1 MIFSLLPRTI
11 LEIKSPISGNIKVV
25 EQLGKYRLHVGEM
38 LQSGGILEGVWK
50 KALSSVKHPR
60 SNILI
65 LGLGGGTVARLAAV
79 KWPGVKII
87 GVEIDPIIIKLGKK
101 FFGLNEIPGL
111 EIVIDDADD
120 WVKQAMKERTRFDL
134 IIVDV
139 YLKDEIPQECKTPAF
154 LNRIKRLLSKN
165 GVAIFNQLLVK
176 KKKKEAEKATE
187 DLKKLFPQVEL
198 VKTSTNLFVLAS
210 TKPF

>member
-1 MIFSLLPRTI
+1 MPFSLLPRTI
-11 LEIKSPISGNIKVV
+11 LETKSPISGNIKVV

-50 KALSSVKHPR
+50 KTLASIQYPI

-111 EIVIDDADD
+111 EIVIDDAGD

-154 LNRIKRLLSKN
+154 LNTIKRLLSKN

-176 KKKKEAEKATE
+176 KKRKETEKATE
-187 DLKKLFPQVEL
+187 DLKKLFPQTRL
-198 VKTSTNLFVLAS
+198 IKTSTNLLVLAS
-210 TKPF
+210 NKPL

>member
-1 MIFSLLPRTI
+1 MPFSLLPRTI
-11 LEIKSPISGNIKVV
+11 LETKSPISGNIKVV

-50 KALSSVKHPR
+50 KALSGVKHPT

-65 LGLGGGTVARLAAV
+65 LGLGGGTAARLAAV

-87 GVEIDPIIIKLGKK
+87 GVEIDPIIVRLGKK

-111 EIVIDDADD
+111 EIVIDDAGD

-154 LNRIKRLLSKN
+154 LNRIKRLLTKD

-176 KKKKEAEKATE
+176 KRREEAEKATE

-198 VKTSTNLFVLAS
+198 VKTSTNLLVLAS
-210 TKPF
+210 NKPF

>member
-1 MIFSLLPRTI
+1 MPFSLLPRTI
-11 LEIKSPISGNIKVV
+11 LETKSPISGKIKVV

-50 KALSSVKHPR
+50 KALSSVKHPT

-65 LGLGGGTVARLAAV
+65 LGLGGGTAARLAAV

-111 EIVIDDADD
+111 EIVITDADE
-120 WVKQAMKERTRFDL
+120 WVKKAMKERTRFDL

-154 LNRIKRLLSKN
+154 LNRIKRLLTKD

-176 KKKKEAEKATE
+176 KKQKETEKATE
-187 DLKKLFPQVEL
+187 DLKKLFPQTRLVE
-198 VKTSTNLFVLAS
+198 TSTNLLVLAS
-210 TKPF
+210 TKPL

>member
-11 LEIKSPISGNIKVV
+11 LETKSPISGNIKVV

-50 KALSSVKHPR
+50 KALSSVKHPT

-79 KWPGVKII
+79 KWSGAKIT

-111 EIVIDDADD
+111 GIVTADADE

-154 LNRIKRLLSKN
+154 LNRIKRLLSKD
-165 GVAIFNQLLVK
+165 GVVIFNQLLVK
-176 KKKKEAEKATE
+176 KRREETEKAIE
-187 DLKKLFPQVEL
+187 NLKKLFPQTRL
-198 VKTSTNLFVLAS
+198 IKTSTNLLVLAS
-210 TKPF
+210 NKPL

>member
-1 MIFSLLPRTI
+1 MPFSLLPRTI
-11 LEIKSPISGNIKVV
+11 LETKSPISGEIKIV